1 MPTPQRAG
9 ELLTEY
15 GGPQRRSE
23 AIRTKLHAGMPPPEE
38 KHHDSSRERD
48 LRFSEIEARPKNC
61 LKPVILVSLRQWN
74 FYGYEM
80 LERLTQFG
88 YEAMNPGTL
97 YRTLRRMEENGH
109 VKSEWETSKGG
120 PARRKY
126 YVTEAGERYLDL
138 WVEGIKQYQQA
149 VNAFF
154 RLYTGG
160 RP

>member
-1 MPTPQRAG
+1 
-9 ELLTEY
+9 
-15 GGPQRRSE
+15 
-23 AIRTKLHAGMPPPEE
+23 MPPPEE
-38 KHHDSSRERD
+38 RHRDSRRERAPS
-48 LRFSEIEARPKNC
+48 FQKIEARPKNW
-61 LKPVILVSLRQWN
+61 LEPVILVSLRQWN
-74 FYGYEM
+74 SYGYEM
-80 LERLTQFG
+80 LERSRQFG

-138 WVEGIKQYQQA
+138 WVEGMKHYQQA

>member
-1 MPTPQRAG
+1 
-9 ELLTEY
+9 
-15 GGPQRRSE
+15 
-23 AIRTKLHAGMPPPEE
+23 MPPPEGPSRG
-38 KHHDSSRERD
+38 SSSERD
-48 LRFSEIEARPKNC
+48 PRFPKIEARPKNW
-61 LKPVILVSLRQWN
+61 LEPVILVSLRQWN
-74 FYGYEM
+74 SYGYQM
-80 LERLTQFG
+80 LERLRQFG

-109 VKSEWETSKGG
+109 VESEWETSKGG

-126 YVTEAGERYLDL
+126 HLTEAGERYLDL
-138 WVEGIKQYQQA
+138 WAEGIKQYQQA

>member
-1 MPTPQRAG
+1 
-9 ELLTEY
+9 L
-15 GGPQRRSE
+15 
-23 AIRTKLHAGMPPPEE
+23 K
-38 KHHDSSRERD
+38 
-48 LRFSEIEARPKNC
+48 IEARPKNW
-61 LKPVILVSLRQWN
+61 LEPVILVSLRQWN

-88 YEAMNPGTL
+88 YPTINPGTL

-109 VKSEWETSKGG
+109 VESEWETAKEG

-138 WVEGIKQYQQA
+138 WAEGIKQYQHA

-154 RLYTGG
+154 RLYTGS
-160 RP
+160 RRS

>member
-1 MPTPQRAG
+1 
-9 ELLTEY
+9 
-15 GGPQRRSE
+15 
-23 AIRTKLHAGMPPPEE
+23 MPPPEE
-38 KHHDSSRERD
+38 KPHERD
-48 LRFSEIEARPKNC
+48 PGVLKIEARPKNW
-61 LKPVILVSLRQWN
+61 LEPVILVSLRQWN
-74 FYGYEM
+74 FYGYAM
-80 LERLTQFG
+80 LEQVTQFG

-126 YVTEAGERYLDL
+126 HLTEAGERYLDL
-138 WVEGIKQYQQA
+138 WVEGMKHYQQA

-160 RP
+160 RGP

>member
-1 MPTPQRAG
+1 MP
-9 ELLTEY
+9 
-15 GGPQRRSE
+15 
-23 AIRTKLHAGMPPPEE
+23 PPPEE
-38 KHHDSSRERD
+38 RHRDSSREKYPVF
-48 LRFSEIEARPKNC
+48 LKIEARPKNW
-61 LKPVILVSLRQWN
+61 LEPVILVSLRQWN

-109 VKSEWETSKGG
+109 VKSEWETAKGG

-138 WVEGIKQYQQA
+138 WVEGMKHYQQA
-149 VNAFF
+149 VNTFF

-160 RP
+160 RGP

>member
-1 MPTPQRAG
+1 
-9 ELLTEY
+9 
-15 GGPQRRSE
+15 
-23 AIRTKLHAGMPPPEE
+23 MPPPEE
-38 KHHDSSRERD
+38 RPGDSRRERAPS
-48 LRFSEIEARPKNC
+48 FQKIEARPKNW
-61 LKPVILVSLRQWN
+61 LEPVILVSLRQWN
-74 FYGYEM
+74 SYGYEM
-80 LERLTQFG
+80 LERSRQFG

-138 WVEGIKQYQQA
+138 WAEGIKQYQQA

-160 RP
+160 RRP

>member
-1 MPTPQRAG
+1 MP
-9 ELLTEY
+9 
-15 GGPQRRSE
+15 
-23 AIRTKLHAGMPPPEE
+23 PPPEE
-38 KHHDSSRERD
+38 RHRDSSRERNP
-48 LRFSEIEARPKNC
+48 RFQKIEARPKNWQE
-61 LKPVILVSLRQWN
+61 PVILVSLRQWN
-74 FYGYEM
+74 YYGYEM

-109 VKSEWETSKGG
+109 VKSEWETAKGG

-126 YVTEAGERYLDL
+126 HLTEAGEKYLDL
-138 WVEGIKQYQQA
+138 WVEGMKHYQQT

-160 RP
+160 RGP

>member
-1 MPTPQRAG
+1 
-9 ELLTEY
+9 
-15 GGPQRRSE
+15 
-23 AIRTKLHAGMPPPEE
+23 MPPPEE
-38 KHHDSSRERD
+38 GPEERPGDSSRERNPK
-48 LRFSEIEARPKNC
+48 FQKIEARPKNW
-61 LKPVILVSLRQWN
+61 LEPVILVSLRQWN
-74 FYGYEM
+74 SYGYEM
-80 LERLTQFG
+80 LERSRQFG

-97 YRTLRRMEENGH
+97 YRTLRRMEQNGH

-138 WVEGIKQYQQA
+138 WAEGIKQYQQA

-160 RP
+160 RGP